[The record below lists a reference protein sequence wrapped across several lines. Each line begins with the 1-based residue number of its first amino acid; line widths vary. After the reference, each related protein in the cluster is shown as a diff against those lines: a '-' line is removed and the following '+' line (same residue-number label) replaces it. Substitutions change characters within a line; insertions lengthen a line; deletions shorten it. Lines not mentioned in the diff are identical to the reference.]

1 MSEVTI
7 NVLPDNVMRTVFL
20 SLAAAIVVFVGML
33 LLTTLHPWK
42 TYHDEFQL
50 EHDFKRRNC
59 DRNTTVR
66 PNIR

>member
-7 NVLPDNVMRTVFL
+7 NVLPDNVMRTV
-20 SLAAAIVVFVGML
+20 ARQRKGVML
-33 LLTTLHPWK
+33 LLITLYPWK